1 MAIDHTRRGV
11 SLTAETTRERVP
23 DDSAPGSR
31 LRRSNVAL
39 PGIVRVQADVGFV
52 YLDVDGGQLLDPVT
66 LARIRALAI
75 PPAWRDVWI
84 CPDPLGHIQ
93 ATGVDAA
100 GRRQYRY
107 HELWSEQ
114 QAHAKFEHMVAFAR
128 TLPPMRTRVVATMR
142 AGRQLDRERVLACSV
157 RLLDVGMFRIGSDV
171 YEKEDG
177 HLGLATIAKANV
189 TIEEGHAVFDYIAK
203 EGVERVHAVADPCCV
218 EIVGALKRRRG
229 GGDHLLAFREG
240 HAWHQVH
247 APLINAHLKSLIGD
261 SFSAKNFR
269 TWNGTLLAAVSLA
282 RCERDCVSE
291 RGRRSAIRQATTDV
305 AELLGNTPAV
315 ARGSYIDPRVFDRY
329 QSGLTIADEL
339 RRIEGRGLADEERRA
354 AVELAVLDLLAG

>member
-1 MAIDHTRRGV
+1 MAED
-11 SLTAETTRERVP
+11 A
-23 DDSAPGSR
+23 APARSPR
-31 LRRSNVAL
+31 LHRSNAAL
-39 PGIVRVQADVGFV
+39 PGFARVASGAGFA
-52 YLDVDGGQLLDPVT
+52 YLDVDGAPLTDPAAV
-66 LARIRALAI
+66 ARIRALAI

-84 CPDPLGHIQ
+84 CPDPLGHLQ

-107 HELWSEQ
+107 HDLWSQ
-114 QAHAKFEHMVAFAR
+114 QRAHAKFEHMVAFAR
-128 TLPPMRTRVVATMR
+128 TLPTMREGVLGTMR
-142 AGRQLDRERVLACSV
+142 AGRDLDRARVLACSV
-157 RLLDVGMFRIGSDV
+157 RLLDVGMFRIGSEV

-189 TIEEGHAVFDYIAK
+189 SIDQGRAVFDYIAK
-203 EGVERVHAVADPCCV
+203 EGVHQVHAVADPCCV

-240 HAWHQVH
+240 RAWHQVH

-282 RCERDCVSE
+282 RCEQDCASE
-291 RGRRSAIRQATTDV
+291 RGRRKAIRQATTEV
-305 AELLGNTPAV
+305 SQVLGNTPAV
-315 ARGSYIDPRVFDRY
+315 ARGSYIDPRVFDRFL
-329 QSGLTIADEL
+329 SGWTIAGEL
-339 RRIEGRGLADEERRA
+339 RRIEGRGLAEDERRA
-354 AVELAVLDLLAG
+354 ALELAVLDLLADDA

>member
-1 MAIDHTRRGV
+1 MVQLAKLAIMVED
-11 SLTAETTRERVP
+11 P
-23 DDSAPGSR
+23 APSR
-31 LRRSNVAL
+31 LPRLHRSNPALAGFTRVAR
-39 PGIVRVQADVGFV
+39 GAAFA
-52 YLDVDGGQLLDPVT
+52 YLDVDGALLTDPAA

-84 CPDPLGHIQ
+84 CPDPLGHLQ

-107 HELWSEQ
+107 HDLWSQ
-114 QAHAKFEHMVAFAR
+114 QRAHTKFEHMVAFAR
-128 TLPPMRTRVVATMR
+128 TLPTMRESVLATMR
-142 AGRQLDRERVLACSV
+142 AGHHLDRARVLACSV
-157 RLLDVGMFRIGSDV
+157 RLLDVGMFRIGSEV

-189 TIEEGHAVFDYIAK
+189 SIDQGRAVFDYIAK
-203 EGVERVHAVADPCCV
+203 EGVHQVHAVADPCCV

-240 HAWHQVH
+240 RAWHQVH
-247 APLINAHLKSLIGD
+247 AALINAHLKSLVGD

-269 TWNGTLLAAVSLA
+269 TWNGTVLAALTVA
-282 RCERDCVSE
+282 RCPENWASE
-291 RGRRSAIRQATTDV
+291 RGRRQAIRQATTDV
-305 AELLGNTPAV
+305 SQMLGNTPAV
-315 ARGSYIDPRVFDRY
+315 ARESYIDPRVFDRFRC
-329 QSGLTIADEL
+329 GATIAGEL
-339 RRIEGRGLADEERRA
+339 RGIEDRGLRPDERRV

>member
-1 MAIDHTRRGV
+1 MLCVRVHAVGMQGTRPADPTCE
-11 SLTAETTRERVP
+11 L
-23 DDSAPGSR
+23 
-31 LRRSNVAL
+31 LHRSNAAL
-39 PGIVRVQADVGFV
+39 PGFARVSSGAGFA
-52 YLDVDGGQLLDPVT
+52 YLDIDGAPLTEPAVLD
-66 LARIRALAI
+66 RIRALAI

-84 CPDPLGHIQ
+84 CPDPLGHLQ

-107 HELWSEQ
+107 HDLWSQQ

-128 TLPPMRTRVVATMR
+128 TLPTMREGVVATMR
-142 AGRQLDRERVLACSV
+142 GGRQLDRGRVLACSV
-157 RLLDVGMFRIGSDV
+157 RLLDVGMFRIGGEV

-189 TIEEGHAVFDYIAK
+189 SIEEGRAVFDYIAK

-218 EIVGALKRRRG
+218 EIVSALKRRRG

-240 HAWHQVH
+240 RAWHQVH

-282 RCERDCVSE
+282 HCEQDCATE
-291 RGRRSAIRQATTDV
+291 RGRQQAIRRATTDV
-305 AELLGNTPAV
+305 SEVLGNTPAV
-315 ARGSYIDPRVFDRY
+315 ARESYIDPRVFDRFL
-329 QSGLTIADEL
+329 SGWTIAGEL
-339 RRIEGRGLADEERRA
+339 RGIDERHLGQEERRA
-354 AVELAVLDLLAG
+354 AVEVAVLDLLAG